1 MNYIL
6 GVGDRVWMV
15 SAARKDFK
23 RGSNQVTVA
32 NQPSRKS
39 YKDKEGERNSQANLV
54 HLSQTKPV

>member
-1 MNYIL
+1 
-6 GVGDRVWMV
+6 MV